1 MYSKCQK
8 IFSKNYYYANF
19 ANFVSKIEK
28 NCIVLLSMLFCVTV
42 KMVTVKVEIISCLF
56 SLSYFD

>member
-28 NCIVLLSMLFCVTV
+28 NCIVLLSVLFCVTV
-42 KMVTVKVEIISCLF
+42 KMVTVKVEIISCFFF
-56 SLSYFD
+56 S